1 MISAFILI
9 GVVIYFYR
17 KRRGQPILILF
28 LCFMYTPVVFQL
40 MPSPF
45 SAMTAS
51 SLLVGI
57 TWRYIDHERLSL
69 LVLSYIDWLVG
80 YESDISSDSTT
91 SQ

>member
-1 MISAFILI
+1 MISALILI
-9 GVVIYFYR
+9 GVLIYFYR

-28 LCFMYTPVVFQL
+28 LCFIYTPPVFQL

-51 SLLVGI
+51 ALLVGI
-57 TWRYIDHERLSL
+57 TWRYIDHQRLSL

-80 YESDISSDSTT
+80 HESDLSSDSTT
-91 SQ
+91 PE